1 MKIRAFALQ
10 IFLGDGQGVRSV
22 ANQRCAPLPTVQTV
36 AKIVMVR
43 RKRSHGSPQAR
54 CLSSEEGAFRTPT
67 SADPLTEKAEA
78 PCRKKC
84 YCTED
89 QSPRVATLDGTVA
102 AKKKQSSIEIFQ
114 TLGAATRLP
123 QAGPQN
129 TKSAGHP
136 PQVRLETEMPLRR
149 PGCDAVRRA
158 GGSGDHEG
166 VQRLVRTQKPV
177 CTQRKGTRR

>member
-1 MKIRAFALQ
+1 
-10 IFLGDGQGVRSV
+10 
-22 ANQRCAPLPTVQTV
+22 
-36 AKIVMVR
+36 MVC
-43 RKRSHGSPQAR
+43 RKQSHGSPQAR

-78 PCRKKC
+78 LNKHAHLFPERSAGSAEKANALS
-84 YCTED
+84 EEMLLHGFD
-89 QSPRVATLDGTVA
+89 QTPRVPTLDGTVA

-136 PQVRLETEMPLRR
+136 RQVRLETEMPLRR